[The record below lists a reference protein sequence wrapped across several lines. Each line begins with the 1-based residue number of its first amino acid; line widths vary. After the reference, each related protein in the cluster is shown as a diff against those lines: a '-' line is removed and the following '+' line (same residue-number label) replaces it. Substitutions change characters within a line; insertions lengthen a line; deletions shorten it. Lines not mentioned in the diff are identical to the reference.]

1 MSNTILII
9 GKSKIALRHYLVLKK
24 KIVILFFILK
34 IVII

>member
-24 KIVILFFILK
+24 NSNFIFILK